1 MLRCFVSFGR
11 CAGSTDHI
19 HDEAHV
25 SGAREGFVSRPRT
38 QCGRSLQLIE
48 PVLCVMN
55 LPGHLSVRCC
65 QSAPIDLRMLC
76 LCRHS
81 VLNAGARFASSLPPA
96 SASGTAATTGPPMGW
111 SRRCYHRVRTLWSVP
126 FRDSVDS
133 VPFSWALMSCLGCKD
148 RLGAVPSE
156 PVP

>member
-81 VLNAGARFASSLPPA
+81 VLNAGARFASSLPPT
-96 SASGTAATTGPPMGW
+96 SASGTATTTGPRWVG
-111 SRRCYHRVRTLWSVP
+111 VVGVTIESVLYGLFP
-126 FRDSVDS
+126 SVTVS
-133 VPFSWALMSCLGCKD
+133 IPFSRALMSCLGCKD

>member
-1 MLRCFVSFGR
+1 MSRVPLSAKNIHGMLRCFVSFGR
-11 CAGSTDHI
+11 CTGSTDHI

-81 VLNAGARFASSLPPA
+81 VLNAGARFASSLPPT
-96 SASGTAATTGPPMGW
+96 SASGTATTTGPRWVG
-111 SRRCYHRVRTLWSVP
+111 VVGVTIESVLYGLFPSVTVSIP
-126 FRDSVDS
+126 FRSR
-133 VPFSWALMSCLGCKD
+133 GH
-148 RLGAVPSE
+148 
-156 PVP
+156 

>member
-11 CAGSTDHI
+11 CTGSTDHI

-48 PVLCVMN
+48 PMLCVMN
-55 LPGHLSVRCC
+55 AWPSVCTLLPKRANRLADVVSMPAFGPQRGSPFCFVSTTYFC
-65 QSAPIDLRMLC
+65 QRNC
-76 LCRHS
+76 YNH
-81 VLNAGARFASSLPPA
+81 
-96 SASGTAATTGPPMGW
+96 GTPMGW

-133 VPFSWALMSCLGCKD
+133 VPFSRALMSCLGCKD